1 MITAQITKFNYLMK
15 KSKRLSPASTSLFQ
29 AILQIKNLPEAR
41 KFFRDLLSQQEIIE
55 FSNRWKAAQMLDKK
69 ISFEK
74 IQAATGMSPNT
85 VARINKWRKK
95 GMGGYKL
102 LLKRTQK

>member
-1 MITAQITKFNYLMK
+1 MK
-15 KSKRLSPASTSLFQ
+15 KPKWLNPASTRLFQ
-29 AILQIKNLPEAR
+29 AILQIKSMSEAR

-55 FSNRWKAAQMLDKK
+55 FSNRWKAAQMLDKN

-102 LLKRTQK
+102 ILKRTRLPK

>member
-1 MITAQITKFNYLMK
+1 MK
-15 KSKRLSPASTSLFQ
+15 KPKWLNPASTSLFQ
-29 AILQIKNLPEAR
+29 AILQIKSLSEAR

-55 FSNRWKAAQMLDKK
+55 FSNRWKAARMLNKK

-74 IQAATGMSPNT
+74 VQVATGMSPNT

-95 GMGGYKL
+95 GMGGYKIIL
-102 LLKRTQK
+102 ARIRRTNKS